1 MRYVKSLSALLLLTT
16 CVNPAPAETP
26 CDYDSSVNTKYTKT
40 IQKTTDYKKRVFPYV
55 DDTRKCVINM
65 NVTIDGISYPTMG
78 DFVFGPDISENSA
91 CKNAENRAKEMIVR
105 KVSPEV
111 LSANTDMKCTVKTK
125 EVVKVEKKVEPI
137 KETIIVHNQYPQVG
151 TVLNS
156 QVVGVTK
163 IIPRHDP
170 IQTHSSSNIVTD
182 LLSNFS
188 LGNVTIKLNTSKRGK
203 CFANWSTGG
212 KDCYY

>member
-1 MRYVKSLSALLLLTT
+1 MRYVRSLSALLLLST
-16 CVNPAPAETP
+16 CANPAPAESP
-26 CDYDSSVNTKYTKT
+26 CDYDSSVNTQYTKT
-40 IQKTTDYKKRVFPYV
+40 IEKTSDFKKRVFPYV

-65 NVTIDGISYPTMG
+65 NVTIDGKTYPTMG

-111 LSANTDMKCTVKTK
+111 LSANTDMKCTVKT
-125 EVVKVEKKVEPI
+125 EEIVKVEKPKEIQKVV
-137 KETIIVHNQYPQVG
+137 TQNQYPQVG
-151 TVLNS
+151 TVLS
-156 QVVGVTK
+156 TQVVEVQK
-163 IIPRHDP
+163 VIPRYEP
-170 IQTHSSSNIVTD
+170 IQNHGSSNILGN

-188 LGNVTIKLNTSKRGK
+188 LGNVTIKINNSKRGK

>member
-1 MRYVKSLSALLLLTT
+1 MKYVKSLSAFLLLST
-16 CVNPAPAETP
+16 CSNLAPAESP
-26 CDYDSSVNTKYTKT
+26 CDYDSSVNTQYTKT
-40 IQKTTDYKKRVFPYV
+40 IEKTSDFKKRVFPYV

-65 NVTIDGISYPTMG
+65 NVTIDGKTYPTMG

-105 KVSPEV
+105 KASPEV
-111 LSANTDMKCTVKTK
+111 LSANTDMKCTVKT
-125 EVVKVEKKVEPI
+125 EEIIKVEKPKEIQKVV
-137 KETIIVHNQYPQVG
+137 TQNQYPQVG
-151 TVLNS
+151 TVLS
-156 QVVGVTK
+156 TQVVEVQK
-163 IIPRHDP
+163 VIPRYEP
-170 IQTHSSSNIVTD
+170 IQNHGSSNILGN

-188 LGNVTIKLNTSKRGK
+188 LGNVTIKINNSKKGK

>member
-55 DDTRKCVINM
+55 EDTRKCVINM
-65 NVTIDGISYPTMG
+65 NVTIDGKTYPTMG

-91 CKNAENRAKEMIVR
+91 CKNAENRAKEMIIR

-111 LSANTDMKCTVKTK
+111 LSANTDMKCTVKT
-125 EVVKVEKKVEPI
+125 EEIVKKKVEPI
-137 KETIIVHNQYPQVG
+137 KETIVVQNIPTVG
-151 TVLNS
+151 TVVNTE
-156 QVVGVTK
+156 VVGVVKMKPKVSTMSDF
-163 IIPRHDP
+163 RNSVLGSD
-170 IQTHSSSNIVTD
+170 SNVQLRVFAEQG
-182 LLSNFS
+182 LLSGIA
-188 LGNVTIKLNTSKRGK
+188 LEIIR
-203 CFANWSTGG
+203 WIH
-212 KDCYY
+212 

>member
-1 MRYVKSLSALLLLTT
+1 MKYVKSISAILLLST
-16 CVNPAPAETP
+16 CANPAPAESP
-26 CDYDSSVNTKYTKT
+26 CDYDSSVNTQYTKT
-40 IQKTTDYKKRVFPYV
+40 IEKTSDFKKRVFPYV
-55 DDTRKCVINM
+55 EDTRKCVINM
-65 NVTIDGISYPTMG
+65 NVTIDGKTYPTMG

-125 EVVKVEKKVEPI
+125 EIVKVEKPKEIQKVV
-137 KETIIVHNQYPQVG
+137 TQNQYPQVG
-151 TVLNS
+151 TVLS
-156 QVVGVTK
+156 TQVVEVQK
-163 IIPRHDP
+163 VIPRYEP
-170 IQTHSSSNIVTD
+170 IQNHGSSNILGN

-188 LGNVTIKLNTSKRGK
+188 LGNVTIKINNSKRGK

-212 KDCYY
+212 KVCYY

>member
-1 MRYVKSLSALLLLTT
+1 MKYVRSLSAILLLST
-16 CVNPAPAETP
+16 CSNFAPAESP
-26 CDYDSSVNTKYTKT
+26 CDYDSSVNTQYTKT
-40 IQKTTDYKKRVFPYV
+40 IEKTSDFKKRVFPYV
-55 DDTRKCVINM
+55 EDTRKCVINM
-65 NVTIDGISYPTMG
+65 NVTIDGKTYPTMG

-111 LSANTDMKCTVKTK
+111 LSANTDMKCTVKT
-125 EVVKVEKKVEPI
+125 EEIVKVEKPKEIQKVV
-137 KETIIVHNQYPQVG
+137 TQNQYPQVG
-151 TVLNS
+151 TVLS
-156 QVVGVTK
+156 TQVVEVQK
-163 IIPRHDP
+163 VIPRYEP
-170 IQTHSSSNIVTD
+170 IQNHGSSNILGN

-188 LGNVTIKLNTSKRGK
+188 LGNVTIKINNSKRGK

>member
-1 MRYVKSLSALLLLTT
+1 MKYVKSISAFLLLST
-16 CVNPAPAETP
+16 CSNLAPAESP
-26 CDYDSSVNTKYTKT
+26 CDYDSSVNTQYTKT
-40 IQKTTDYKKRVFPYV
+40 IEKTSDFKKRVFPYV
-55 DDTRKCVINM
+55 EDTRKCVINM
-65 NVTIDGISYPTMG
+65 NVTIDGKTYPTMG

-111 LSANTDMKCTVKTK
+111 LSANTDMKCTVKT
-125 EVVKVEKKVEPI
+125 EEIIKVEKPKEIQKVV
-137 KETIIVHNQYPQVG
+137 TQNQYPQVG
-151 TVLNS
+151 TVLS
-156 QVVGVTK
+156 TQVVEVQK
-163 IIPRHDP
+163 VIPRYEP
-170 IQTHSSSNIVTD
+170 IQNHGSSNILGN

-188 LGNVTIKLNTSKRGK
+188 LGNVTIKINNSKRGK

>member
-1 MRYVKSLSALLLLTT
+1 MKYVKSISAILLLST
-16 CVNPAPAETP
+16 CANPAPAESP
-26 CDYDSSVNTKYTKT
+26 CDYDSSVNTQYTKT
-40 IQKTTDYKKRVFPYV
+40 IEKTSDFKKRVFPYV

-65 NVTIDGISYPTMG
+65 NVTIDGKTYPTMG

-125 EVVKVEKKVEPI
+125 EIVKVEKPKEIQKVV
-137 KETIIVHNQYPQVG
+137 TQNQYPQVG
-151 TVLNS
+151 TVLS
-156 QVVGVTK
+156 TQVVEVQK
-163 IIPRHDP
+163 VIPRYES
-170 IQTHSSSNIVTD
+170 IQNHGSSNILGN

-188 LGNVTIKLNTSKRGK
+188 LGNVTIKINNSKRGK

>member
-1 MRYVKSLSALLLLTT
+1 MKYVKSISAFLLLST
-16 CVNPAPAETP
+16 CSNLAPAESP
-26 CDYDSSVNTKYTKT
+26 CDYDSSVNTQYTKT
-40 IQKTTDYKKRVFPYV
+40 IEKTSDFKKRVFPYV
-55 DDTRKCVINM
+55 EDTRKCVINM
-65 NVTIDGISYPTMG
+65 NVTIDGKTYPTMG

-111 LSANTDMKCTVKTK
+111 LSANTDMKCTVKT
-125 EVVKVEKKVEPI
+125 EEIVKVEKPKEIQKVV
-137 KETIIVHNQYPQVG
+137 TQNQYPQVG
-151 TVLNS
+151 TVLS
-156 QVVGVTK
+156 TQVVEVQK
-163 IIPRHDP
+163 VIPRYEP
-170 IQTHSSSNIVTD
+170 IQNHGSSNILGN

-188 LGNVTIKLNTSKRGK
+188 LGNVTIKINNSKRGK

>member
-1 MRYVKSLSALLLLTT
+1 MKYVKSISAILLLST
-16 CVNPAPAETP
+16 CANPAPAESP
-26 CDYDSSVNTKYTKT
+26 CDYDSSVNTQYTKT
-40 IQKTTDYKKRVFPYV
+40 IEKTSDFKKRVFPYV
-55 DDTRKCVINM
+55 EDPRKCVINM
-65 NVTIDGISYPTMG
+65 NVTIDGKTYPTMG

-125 EVVKVEKKVEPI
+125 EIVKVEKPKEIQKVV
-137 KETIIVHNQYPQVG
+137 TQNQYPQVG
-151 TVLNS
+151 TVLS
-156 QVVGVTK
+156 TQVVEVQK
-163 IIPRHDP
+163 VIPRYEP
-170 IQTHSSSNIVTD
+170 IQNHGSSNILGN

-188 LGNVTIKLNTSKRGK
+188 LGNVTIKINNSKRGK

>member
-1 MRYVKSLSALLLLTT
+1 MKYVKSLSAFLLLST
-16 CVNPAPAETP
+16 CSNLAPAESP
-26 CDYDSSVNTKYTKT
+26 CDYDSSVNTQYTKT
-40 IQKTTDYKKRVFPYV
+40 IEKTSDFKKRVFPYV
-55 DDTRKCVINM
+55 EDTRKCVINM
-65 NVTIDGISYPTMG
+65 NVTIDGKTYPTMG

-125 EVVKVEKKVEPI
+125 EIVKVEKPKEIQKVV
-137 KETIIVHNQYPQVG
+137 TQNQYPQVG
-151 TVLNS
+151 TVLS
-156 QVVGVTK
+156 TQVVEVQK
-163 IIPRHDP
+163 VIPRYEP
-170 IQTHSSSNIVTD
+170 IQNHGSSNILGN

-188 LGNVTIKLNTSKRGK
+188 LGNVTIKINNSKRGK